1 MSKDEQDNS
10 DRFGWHK
17 GDVTVTQAPQST
29 EARASLTQ
37 VQIIQS
43 LAEALSW
50 FEKELSWGAPSAEL
64 SHLTGRIGELYAAMI
79 TRGQMALATHQRG
92 YDVISAENE
101 RISVK
106 TVTSSSQVT
115 FNKNT
120 FALVD
125 RVMVLRVR
133 VDDDNGL
140 SVETLLDCP
149 ASEFITR
156 FVSADGNLKFRTGR
170 REVKPIE
177 RLAVRSVATFGNAEI
192 LQYENGTISVI
203 VDGVSMSTV
212 KPPLRKI
219 AAEIGV
225 DLLNSNSQ
233 TKNTRQLGADIIK
246 TLKARE
252 GAG

>member
-1 MSKDEQDNS
+1 MSKDDQGYS
-10 DRFGWHK
+10 DRFGWHA
-17 GDVTVTQAPQST
+17 GEATVTLAPQHA
-29 EARASLTQ
+29 EPRAALTQ

-106 TVTSSSQVT
+106 TVTSSSQVM

-156 FVSADGNLKFRTGR
+156 YASADGTLKFRTAR

-177 RLAVRSVATFGNAEI
+177 RLAVSKVATFGDAEI
-192 LQYENGTISVI
+192 RQYENGSISVI
-203 VDGVSMSTV
+203 VAGASIPIV

-233 TKNTRQLGADIIK
+233 LKNTRQLGADIIK

-252 GAG
+252 EAG